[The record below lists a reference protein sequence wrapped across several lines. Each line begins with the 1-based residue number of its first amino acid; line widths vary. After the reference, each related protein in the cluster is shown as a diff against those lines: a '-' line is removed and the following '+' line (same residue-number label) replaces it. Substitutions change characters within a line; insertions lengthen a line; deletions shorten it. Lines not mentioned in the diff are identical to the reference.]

1 MLDWKAFESIAYE
14 TVDDFQENKEPQL
27 HEDPGRQRQLQRKRP
42 IAGTMRSVVVAT
54 ATASTTR
61 VPPPLPK
68 NNQKRKWPAHQ
79 RRNYLKNKLGVTGT
93 EILRVEFEVRR
104 IQLSR
109 KNEARTF
116 AVEQFVAAKQQRLE
130 QEEEEEIDDNDNSS
144 DFRVG
149 VSPFVDE
156 SYALRRYYG
165 KVSDRQQ
172 RQEADDEYTYP
183 YDSSLLDAEDDNDDG
198 ILEEADKN
206 HHNNHPTSTTFQNA
220 STTEAVVVVVPD
232 VCAISIA
239 PRRQTAYTTM
249 PAGCWHPANDGK
261 GWFISGPKTV

>member
-1 MLDWKAFESIAYE
+1 M
-14 TVDDFQENKEPQL
+14 
-27 HEDPGRQRQLQRKRP
+27 
-42 IAGTMRSVVVAT
+42 
-54 ATASTTR
+54 
-61 VPPPLPK
+61 
-68 NNQKRKWPAHQ
+68 
-79 RRNYLKNKLGVTGT
+79 
-93 EILRVEFEVRR
+93 RVEFEVRR

-109 KNEARTF
+109 KNEARSF
-116 AVEQFVAAKQQRLE
+116 AMKQFVAAKQQRLE
-130 QEEEEEIDDNDNSS
+130 QEEEEIDDNNNSS

-165 KVSDRQQ
+165 NVSYPQQ

-183 YDSSLLDAEDDNDDG
+183 YDSSLLDAEDEDDDG

-206 HHNNHPTSTTFQNA
+206 HHNNRRTSTTFQNA
-220 STTEAVVVVVPD
+220 STTEAAVVPD
-232 VCAISIA
+232 VCAVSIA

-249 PAGCWHPANDGK
+249 PAGCWHPTNEGK